1 MLQKNKG
8 FTLIELVV
16 TMVIMGILGVVIFNG
31 VSAFF
36 RSIALVS
43 NNILL
48 MSDINNV
55 ATNFELDVKG
65 IDIDTTGG
73 NYQPEVTAFSATS
86 FSFQNYGG
94 RNVTYTIEGT
104 ALQKNGRN
112 ILFSELDPDQ
122 SQFAFSGYVGG
133 VEVDA
138 IANGLAA
145 SEVRKVTFTYMVK
158 NDNIS
163 RSITQTF
170 ALNFR

>member
-55 ATNFELDVKG
+55 ATNFDDRGV
-65 IDIDTTGG
+65 
-73 NYQPEVTAFSATS
+73 
-86 FSFQNYGG
+86 
-94 RNVTYTIEGT
+94 
-104 ALQKNGRN
+104 ALP
-112 ILFSELDPDQ
+112 I
-122 SQFAFSGYVGG
+122 
-133 VEVDA
+133 
-138 IANGLAA
+138 
-145 SEVRKVTFTYMVK
+145 
-158 NDNIS
+158 
-163 RSITQTF
+163 
-170 ALNFR
+170 